1 MLHPLMILAKLNS
14 FFRSFLQST
23 SQNNMEENL
32 RRHAPGEDRVL
43 DLRIN
48 FNTAHKY
55 DALTDWATGGKRNS
69 NAWSL
74 SITVHSPGQKEEKL
88 LI

>member
-1 MLHPLMILAKLNS
+1 ME
-14 FFRSFLQST
+14 
-23 SQNNMEENL
+23 QNFKRL
-32 RRHAPGEDRVL
+32 APGGDRTL

-48 FNTAHKY
+48 FNTVYKY
-55 DALTDWATGGKRNS
+55 DALADLATGANRNS

-74 SITVHSPGQKEEKL
+74 SITVHSLGQKDQKL